1 MLEIRKAG
9 HRELDRYYSLFQMDF
24 DEKELL
30 PRLAIHRAMW
40 KGDQELLLFCD
51 SETGIVQGYALV
63 MCRSAY
69 GYAMLKYFGI
79 TPWFRENGLG
89 IEAMRLLNRRYADR
103 QGLLA
108 ELTVFQD
115 EDDQYLR
122 KLRKFFARFGYVQ
135 VKCDYRLGGSPVELM
150 CKPMKNRADVS
161 PVAHRMIRDFYS
173 RCLKARDYDRYV
185 DIRPLERAK

>member
-1 MLEIRKAG
+1 MLEIKKAG
-9 HRELDRYYSLFQMDF
+9 HRELERYYSLLRMDF

-40 KGDQELLLFCD
+40 KGDQEFLLFCD
-51 SETGIVQGYALV
+51 SETGMIQGYALV

-69 GYAMLKYFGI
+69 DYVLLKYFAI

-103 QGLLA
+103 QGILA

-115 EDDQYLR
+115 QDDQYLR
-122 KLRKFFARFGYVQ
+122 KLRKFFARFGYVL
-135 VKCDYRLGGSPVELM
+135 VNCEYRLGGAPADLM
-150 CKPMKNRADVS
+150 CKPMKNKADVS
-161 PVAHRMIRDFYS
+161 PVAHRLIRDFYS
-173 RCLKARDYDRYV
+173 RCLSARDFEKRV
-185 DIRPLERAK
+185 AIRAAGKEK